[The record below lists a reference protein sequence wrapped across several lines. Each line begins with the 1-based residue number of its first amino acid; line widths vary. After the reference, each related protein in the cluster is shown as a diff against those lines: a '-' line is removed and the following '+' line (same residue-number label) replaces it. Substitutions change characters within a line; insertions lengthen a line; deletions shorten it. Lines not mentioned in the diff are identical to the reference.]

1 MISDKTKFA
10 PANRASASEV
20 EADYEILNNTEWIKS
35 FLNTMPEVVAIL
47 NPERQIIFGND
58 ELMKLL
64 EIADLKNLIG
74 KRPGEA
80 LKCVNSSVMEA
91 GCGTCEKCR
100 YCGAV
105 NSILESQI
113 TSSKVTKDCRITTE
127 ENGIHEFLDL
137 KVTTAPFSFNDNL
150 YYILS
155 IEDISDRNRRAILER
170 LFFHDIL
177 NIVGSLKGI
186 SDLLIRSS
194 NDANTCEKYIGIV
207 NDLSKELL
215 EEILA
220 QRVMVFAEQGDL
232 QPTIVSINTLEIL
245 NDSVNYLSHHKV
257 SLEKT
262 IEVDLLASSLT
273 IQSDPMLLK
282 RVIINMLKNALEATP
297 KAGKVN
303 LGCRHVDSFIYF
315 TITNPGFIPIEVQSQ
330 IFQRSFSTKGK
341 GRGLGTYSIKLLTER
356 YLNGSVGFTSSIQ
369 GGTEFFVNIPL

>member
-1 MISDKTKFA
+1 MISEITKFA
-10 PANRASASEV
+10 SAKRSSASEV
-20 EADYEILNNTEWIKS
+20 EADYDILNNTDWIKS

-64 EIADLKNLIG
+64 EISDLTKLIG

-80 LKCVNSSVMEA
+80 LKCINSSVMEA

-186 SDLLIRSS
+186 SDLLIRSN
-194 NDANTCEKYIGIV
+194 NDADTSEKYIGIV

-232 QPTIVSINTLEIL
+232 QPLFANVNTIEIL
-245 NDSVNYLSHHKV
+245 KDSVNYLSHHKV

-262 IEVDLLASSLT
+262 IEIDLQAISIS
-273 IQSDPMLLK
+273 INSDPMLLK
-282 RVIINMLKNALEATP
+282 RVILNMLKNALESTP
-297 KAGKVN
+297 KGGNVN
-303 LGCRHVDSFIYF
+303 LSCKQIDSVIHF
-315 TITNPGFIPIEVQSQ
+315 TVRNPGVIPTEVQSQ

-356 YLNGSVGFTSSIQ
+356 YLNGSVGFTSTLEDA
-369 GGTEFFVNIPL
+369 TEFFVKIPI